1 MSARIVAFEALQDFI
16 PLYPLYQLL
25 FKDHGLSTAQI
36 STLFVIWST
45 TAFVLE
51 VPSGAWADTYSR
63 RKLLVLG
70 AVLSGFGYAA
80 WITLPSFTGFA
91 LGFVLWGTS
100 SALISGTYEAFVY
113 DELAARNQSA
123 RYATLLGRARSA
135 SFITNLAAT
144 ALATPLFEAGGY
156 TLAGAVSITS
166 CLIQAVVAYTLP
178 EAPPTTAPDEDDPAP
193 SPATSPGS
201 GVGVESA
208 SASRP
213 TTTPLGGEVSGAAS
227 TPRAPADLTGLAS
240 PSSPSPA
247 RAAFAEYVSM
257 LRSGVGEVLTNRGV
271 RRAVWLV
278 ALLGGFLAFD
288 EYFPLLAREAGATT
302 SVVPLLIA
310 GTVAAQAIG
319 GALAGPAYKLPAAT
333 FAVGLAA
340 TAVLI
345 AAGSLSGST
354 CGFLPIA
361 IGYGLMQLVIVVSE
375 SRLQDAITG
384 PARATVTSVSGL
396 FAEVFAVAVYA
407 GFALG
412 SLWFTMSILV
422 AALTIPVL
430 LTAFVVPFALPPPGT
445 ATPPDNS
452 VSAEAIDT

>member
-1 MSARIVAFEALQDFI
+1 M
-16 PLYPLYQLL
+16 L
-25 FKDHGLSTAQI
+25 FADHGLSAAQI

-70 AVLSGFGYAA
+70 ALLSGLGYAA

-100 SALISGTYEAFVY
+100 SALISGTFEAFVY
-113 DELAARNQSA
+113 DELAARDRTD
-123 RYATLLGRARSA
+123 RYASLLGRARSA
-135 SFITNLAAT
+135 SFVMNLAAT
-144 ALATPLFEAGGY
+144 ALATPLFNLGGY
-156 TLAGAVSITS
+156 TLAGIVSVLS
-166 CLIQAVVAYTLP
+166 CLVQAAVALSLP
-178 EAPPTTAPDEDDPAP
+178 EARPVETARESDE
-193 SPATSPGS
+193 PGS
-201 GVGVESA
+201 
-208 SASRP
+208 
-213 TTTPLGGEVSGAAS
+213 
-227 TPRAPADLTGLAS
+227 
-240 PSSPSPA
+240 
-247 RAAFAEYVSM
+247 RAAFTNYLHM
-257 LRSGVGEVLTNRGV
+257 LHSGVTEVLTSRLV
-271 RRAVWLV
+271 RRAVALV

-302 SVVPLLIA
+302 SAIPLLIA

-345 AAGSLSGST
+345 AAGSLSRSVW
-354 CGFLPIA
+354 GFLPIA
-361 IGYGLMQLVIVVSE
+361 VGYGLMQLVIVVSE

-407 GFALG
+407 GFAVG
-412 SLWFTMSILV
+412 SIWFPMSILV
-422 AALTIPVL
+422 AALTIPVV
-430 LTAFVVPFALPPPGT
+430 LTALVVPFALPPPGG
-445 ATPPDNS
+445 AGPDNS
-452 VSAEAIDT
+452 VSTEVKEI